1 MSAVL
6 RSLPNLRNAAKRRC
20 AMSCLL
26 QGLVPLPDESRDL
39 FFQACRDRTA
49 TTHGLRCMAAPFDRC
64 TAYFGAPFHTHTLG
78 CGQAIVV
85 RLAGTL
91 EAGPGIPRSMSIYEY
106 TPAPRNWS
114 RSSCSVNTSNRLP
127 ASCRRRT
134 ENCSDG
140 LGTITRVAISPRAF
154 SPTSAAPRSAFVIR
168 RAGAHARGEFFDLAA
183 YFRCFCSS
191 SESGGNRRTGC
202 LSER

>member
-78 CGQAIVV
+78 CGQTIVV

-91 EAGPGIPRSMSIYEY
+91 EAGPGIPRSECM
-106 TPAPRNWS
+106 
-114 RSSCSVNTSNRLP
+114 
-127 ASCRRRT
+127 RRR
-134 ENCSDG
+134 
-140 LGTITRVAISPRAF
+140 LM
-154 SPTSAAPRSAFVIR
+154 
-168 RAGAHARGEFFDLAA
+168 
-183 YFRCFCSS
+183 
-191 SESGGNRRTGC
+191 SESGHSRHSCHPDKSGSPQERTFGQC
-202 LSER
+202 P